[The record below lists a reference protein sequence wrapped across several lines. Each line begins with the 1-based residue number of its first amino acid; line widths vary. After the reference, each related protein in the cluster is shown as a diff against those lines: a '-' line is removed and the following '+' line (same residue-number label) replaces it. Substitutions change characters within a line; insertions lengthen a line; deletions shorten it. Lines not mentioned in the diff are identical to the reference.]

1 MGVLKNGKN
10 GVYKS
15 ALKQG
20 GGAFMRGAGLFRSN
34 LTVLRLKL
42 IGRKNLIPKIYQSA
56 NQFVNQL
63 VTPSFGESALRSN
76 GC

>member
-1 MGVLKNGKN
+1 ML
-10 GVYKS
+10 
-15 ALKQG
+15 
-20 GGAFMRGAGLFRSN
+20 GAGLFRSN